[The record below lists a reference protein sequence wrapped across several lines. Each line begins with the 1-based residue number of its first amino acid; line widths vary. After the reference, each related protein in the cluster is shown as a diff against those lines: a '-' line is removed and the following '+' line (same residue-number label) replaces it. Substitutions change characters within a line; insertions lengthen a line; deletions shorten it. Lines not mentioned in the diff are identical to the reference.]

1 MPPIEVENLHHAY
14 GDRQALVG
22 VTFDVSQGEIFGVLG
37 PNGGG
42 KTTLFKILSTLI
54 PANKGRVR
62 LFGYDQ
68 TDKPHEVRK
77 HLGVVFQHPSL
88 DLKLTTVENLRHH
101 GNLYGLWG
109 KALNRRIQAV
119 LEQLELEER
128 GKDLVETLSGGLQ
141 RRVELAKAILHQ
153 PNLLLLDEPST
164 GLDPGI
170 RQQFRLHLQYLREQD
185 GTTIVLTTHI
195 LDEAEWCDRVG
206 ILDKGRLVAIG
217 TPEALKDQVGAD
229 VVIIDASD
237 PESLAARINQ
247 HFGYGSTLVDQSLRI
262 ECAQGHE
269 FARDVVAA
277 FPQEIQSVR
286 FGKPTLEDVFVK
298 VTGHRFSEAA
308 INENRDQLSG

>member
-1 MPPIEVENLHHAY
+1 MHPIEVENLHHAY

-22 VTFDVSQGEIFGVLG
+22 VTFDVPQGEIFGVLG

-54 PANKGRVR
+54 TANDGRVR
-62 LFGYDQ
+62 LFGYDL
-68 TDKPHEVRK
+68 TGRPHKVRK

-88 DLKLTTVENLRHH
+88 DLKLTAVENLRRH
-101 GNLYGLWG
+101 GHLYGLWG

-119 LEQLELEER
+119 LDQLGLAER
-128 GKDLVETLSGGLQ
+128 GDDLVEALSGGLR

-170 RQQFRLHLQYLREQD
+170 RQQFRLHLQYLREED

-206 ILDKGRLVAIG
+206 ILDEGRLVAIG
-217 TPEALKDQVGAD
+217 TPAALKEQVGAD
-229 VVIIDASD
+229 VVIIDASN
-237 PESLAARINQ
+237 PEALAERIHQ
-247 HFGYGSTLVDQSLRI
+247 HFGYSSDLIDQSLRV

-298 VTGHRFSEAA
+298 VTGHRFSESA
-308 INENRDQLSG
+308 INENRDQTNG

>member
-88 DLKLTTVENLRHH
+88 DLKLTAVENLRHH

-119 LEQLELEER
+119 LEQLELGER

-141 RRVELAKAILHQ
+141 RRIELAKAILHQ

-237 PESLAARINQ
+237 PEALAARINQ

>member
-1 MPPIEVENLHHAY
+1 MHPIEVENLHHAY

-22 VTFDVSQGEIFGVLG
+22 VTLDVPQGEIFGVLG

-54 PANKGRVR
+54 TANNGTVR

-88 DLKLTTVENLRHH
+88 DLKLTAVENLRHH
-101 GNLYGLWG
+101 GHLYGLWG
-109 KALNRRIQAV
+109 KALNRRIQV
-119 LEQLELEER
+119 VIDQLGLSER
-128 GKDLVETLSGGLQ
+128 GADLVEALSGGLR

-170 RQQFRLHLQYLREQD
+170 RQQFRLHLQYLRKQD

-206 ILDKGRLVAIG
+206 ILDEGRLVAIG
-217 TPEALKDQVGAD
+217 TPAALKEQVGAD
-229 VVIIDASD
+229 VVIIDASN
-237 PESLAARINQ
+237 PEALADRIKQ
-247 HFGYGSTLVDQSLRI
+247 RFGYGFTLVDRSLRV

-298 VTGHRFSEAA
+298 ATGHRFAESA

>member
-88 DLKLTTVENLRHH
+88 DLKLTSVENLRHH

-229 VVIIDASD
+229 VAIIDASD
-237 PESLAARINQ
+237 PEALAARINQ

-308 INENRDQLSG
+308 INENRDQLNG

>member
-14 GDRQALVG
+14 GARKALVG
-22 VTFDVSQGEIFGVLG
+22 VTFDVSQGEIFGILG

-62 LFGYDQ
+62 LLGYDQ
-68 TDKPHEVRK
+68 ADKPHEVRK
-77 HLGVVFQHPSL
+77 HLGVVFQHPSI
-88 DLKLTTVENLRHH
+88 DLKLTVVENLRHH
-101 GNLYGLWG
+101 GHLYGLWG
-109 KALNRRIQAV
+109 RALEGRIQTV
-119 LEQLELEER
+119 LDQLGLAER
-128 GKDLVETLSGGLQ
+128 GRNLVETLSGGLQ
-141 RRVELAKAILHQ
+141 RRVELAKAILHR
-153 PNLLLLDEPST
+153 PSLLLLDEPST

-170 RQQFRLHLQYLREQD
+170 RQQFRLHLAYLREQD
-185 GTTIVLTTHI
+185 GTTILLTTHI

-206 ILDKGRLVAIG
+206 ILDEGKLVAIG

-237 PESLAARINQ
+237 LEGLATRINQ
-247 HFGYGSTLVDQSLRI
+247 QFGYGSSLVDKSLRI

-286 FGKPTLEDVFVK
+286 FGKPTLEDVFIK
-298 VTGHRFSEAA
+298 VTGHRFAEAA
-308 INENRDQLSG
+308 INENGDQLSR

>member
-14 GDRQALVG
+14 GNRQALVG
-22 VTFDVSQGEIFGVLG
+22 VTFDVSQGEIFGILG

-54 PANKGRVR
+54 TANNGVAR
-62 LFGYDQ
+62 LFGYNQ

-88 DLKLTTVENLRHH
+88 DLKLTVVENLRHH
-101 GNLYGLWG
+101 GHLYRLRG
-109 KALNRRIQAV
+109 KALNRRIQTV
-119 LEQLELEER
+119 LEQLALSER
-128 GKDLVETLSGGLQ
+128 GEDLVETLSGGLQ

-153 PNLLLLDEPST
+153 PDLLLLDEPST

-170 RQQFRLHLQYLREQD
+170 RQQFRLHLQHLREQD

-206 ILDKGRLVAIG
+206 ILDEGKLVAIG
-217 TPEALKDQVGAD
+217 TPAALKDQVGAD
-229 VVIIDASD
+229 IVIIDASD
-237 PESLAARINQ
+237 PGALAAKINQ
-247 HFGYGSTLVDQSLRI
+247 HFGYASTLVDQSLRI

-269 FARDVVAA
+269 FARDVVAK

-286 FGKPTLEDVFVK
+286 FGKPTLEDVFIK
-298 VTGHRFSEAA
+298 VTGHRFAETA
-308 INENRDQLSG
+308 INANRDQASG

>member
-1 MPPIEVENLHHAY
+1 M
-14 GDRQALVG
+14 
-22 VTFDVSQGEIFGVLG
+22 
-37 PNGGG
+37 
-42 KTTLFKILSTLI
+42 
-54 PANKGRVR
+54 
-62 LFGYDQ
+62 
-68 TDKPHEVRK
+68 
-77 HLGVVFQHPSL
+77 

-101 GNLYGLWG
+101 GHLYGLWG

-119 LEQLELEER
+119 LEQLGLGER

-269 FARDVVAA
+269 FARDVVAT